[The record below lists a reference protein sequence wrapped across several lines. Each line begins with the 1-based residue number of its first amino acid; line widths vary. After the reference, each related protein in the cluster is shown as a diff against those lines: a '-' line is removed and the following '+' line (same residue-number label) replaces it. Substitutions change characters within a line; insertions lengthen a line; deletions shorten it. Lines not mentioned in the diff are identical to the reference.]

1 MKSYTREVV
10 TVNKRYEITVA
21 GEPGPTTLAAVPGF
35 EMHPG
40 PVGCTSLVGPVRDQA
55 ALQGVLH
62 RLHDLHVELIEV
74 RQLDD

>member
-1 MKSYTREVV
+1 MKSYKREVAAV
-10 TVNKRYEITVA
+10 SKRYEIIVD
-21 GEPGPTTLAAVPGF
+21 GEPGPTTLAALPEF